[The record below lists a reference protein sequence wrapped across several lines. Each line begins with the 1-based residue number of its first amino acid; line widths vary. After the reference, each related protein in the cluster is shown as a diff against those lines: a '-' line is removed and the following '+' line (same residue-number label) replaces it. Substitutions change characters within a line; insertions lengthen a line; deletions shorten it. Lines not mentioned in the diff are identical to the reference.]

1 MNRERWL
8 VLAPLVDRALE
19 LTGDA
24 RVTWL
29 AELRMRSPALAAEL
43 TAFLSREDVADRR
56 GFLSEPLDVKLE
68 GLTLGAYTIERP
80 LGEGGMGTVWLAR
93 RTDGQGD
100 ERAAVKFL
108 NLALASAAGKERF
121 RREGAMLTRL
131 DHPAIARLFDAGL
144 TQTGQPFLVLEYVDG
159 VRIDA
164 YVETQQLSLDER
176 IRLVLQV
183 LAAVGHAHANR
194 IVHRDLKPSNI
205 LVTRDRSVKLLDF
218 GIAKLLDDRGIGE
231 RTAFTLA
238 SGPLLT
244 PELAAPEQ
252 VRGDVVATTTDVYA
266 LGVILYVLVS
276 GRHPTAEGAR
286 APADTLRALM
296 EVQPVPVAPPA
307 LDAILAKALRKSP
320 SERYQTVSA
329 FAQDLGRFLG
339 DPERRG

>member
-108 NLALASAAGKERF
+108 NLALASVAGKERF

-144 TQTGQPFLVLEYVDG
+144 TRTGQPFLVLEYVDG

-164 YVETQQLSLDER
+164 YVETQQLSLGER

-205 LVTRDRSVKLLDF
+205 LVTRDRSVKLLDRRAHRVHL
-218 GIAKLLDDRGIGE
+218 GKR
-231 RTAFTLA
+231 AFTHA
-238 SGPLLT
+238 G
-244 PELAAPEQ
+244 
-252 VRGDVVATTTDVYA
+252 VR
-266 LGVILYVLVS
+266 
-276 GRHPTAEGAR
+276 GAR
-286 APADTLRALM
+286 AGARRCCRDDNRRLRVRRHL
-296 EVQPVPVAPPA
+296 VCSRVRP
-307 LDAILAKALRKSP
+307 SP
-320 SERYQTVSA
+320 H
-329 FAQDLGRFLG
+329 GRRSSG
-339 DPERRG
+339 AG

>member
-1 MNRERWL
+1 
-8 VLAPLVDRALE
+8 
-19 LTGDA
+19 
-24 RVTWL
+24 
-29 AELRMRSPALAAEL
+29 
-43 TAFLSREDVADRR
+43 
-56 GFLSEPLDVKLE
+56 
-68 GLTLGAYTIERP
+68 
-80 LGEGGMGTVWLAR
+80 GGMGTVWLAR

-108 NLALASAAGKERF
+108 NLALASVAGKERF

-144 TQTGQPFLVLEYVDG
+144 TRTGQPFLVLEYVDG

-176 IRLVLQV
+176 MRLVLQV
-183 LAAVGHAHANR
+183 LAAVG
-194 IVHRDLKPSNI
+194 
-205 LVTRDRSVKLLDF
+205 
-218 GIAKLLDDRGIGE
+218 
-231 RTAFTLA
+231 
-238 SGPLLT
+238 
-244 PELAAPEQ
+244 
-252 VRGDVVATTTDVYA
+252 
-266 LGVILYVLVS
+266 
-276 GRHPTAEGAR
+276 HPTAEGAR

-339 DPERRG
+339 DP